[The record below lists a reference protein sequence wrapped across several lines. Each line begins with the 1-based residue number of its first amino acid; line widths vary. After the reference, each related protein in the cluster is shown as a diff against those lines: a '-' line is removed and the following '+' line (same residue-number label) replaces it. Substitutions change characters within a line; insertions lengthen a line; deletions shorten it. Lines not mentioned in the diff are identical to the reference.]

1 MKKAGQF
8 VRLIQ
13 NELIKTFFQ
22 KKTIVFICILILTV
36 VANGIID
43 LKNDQGNLWKSKT
56 EQQISSLKQTISE
69 EKSKNNLS
77 DIDKEM
83 LKSEQDNLRLM
94 EYRLNHNMP
103 DNAKTPLRF
112 AYESNG
118 LVFLIVLFMA
128 VFSANLI
135 ANEYTGGTIRQ
146 ILVKPIKRWK
156 IFLAKY
162 ASAIIVCLLLC
173 IILYSVAVIIG
184 FLFFGHNSMS
194 INDVV
199 LLNGNLVERNML
211 SFVVLSTLSDV
222 FSIIVTCSITFLMAT
237 IVKSGALAIV
247 TTLGVYFAGLIGG
260 SFISSSPIYRYIL
273 TTNLTLS
280 KYLPGEQLP
289 FQGATFAFSLTV
301 CLTYM
306 VAFLVIGT
314 LIFEK
319 RDIY

>member
-1 MKKAGQF
+1 MKKTRQF

-22 KKTIVFICILILTV
+22 KKAIVFICILILTV
-36 VANGIID
+36 IASGIYG

-56 EQQISSLKQTISE
+56 EQQISNLKQTISE
-69 EKSKNNLS
+69 EEVKSNLS
-77 DIDKEM
+77 DVDKEM
-83 LKSEQDNLRLM
+83 LKSDQDNLHLM

-103 DNAKTPLRF
+103 DNVETPLRF

-146 ILVKPIKRWK
+146 ILIKPIKRWK
-156 IFLAKY
+156 LFLAKY

-237 IVKSGALAIV
+237 IVRSGALAIV

-260 SFISSSPIYRYIL
+260 SFISSSQIYRYIL

-289 FQGATFAFSLTV
+289 FKGATFAFSLTV
-301 CLTYM
+301 CLAYM
-306 VAFLVIGT
+306 VTFLIIGT

-319 RDIY
+319 RDVY